1 MKPKVMVLIPKSRS
15 VPRGISAQVFHRD
28 FLGAHRSFTEI
39 FSVRTDIP
47 PEVVLCVLP
56 EASCG
61 QLLSADGSQE
71 GTLRFPSGVRGT
83 PTPMCT
89 LRLAKL

>member
-1 MKPKVMVLIPKSRS
+1 M
-15 VPRGISAQVFHRD
+15 
-28 FLGAHRSFTEI
+28 SFTEI

-47 PEVVLCVLP
+47 PEVVLRVLP

-71 GTLRFPSGVRGT
+71 GTLRFPSGACA
-83 PTPMCT
+83 PTLVYT
-89 LRLAKL
+89 FRLAKL